1 MFIAD
6 LRKCRVREMEEKRI
20 NKEMANIRVK
30 FKDSSLSGYHKKK
43 YVCKLLYMYILG
55 WDIDFGHAEAV
66 QLISSNRYS
75 EKQIGYLAVTLMLT
89 ENSDLIRLVVN
100 SLKKDLEDYN
110 EIFNCLALHAI
121 ANIGGRQMAETLSSE
136 VHKLFTGNH
145 RNFVK
150 KKAALCLLRLF
161 RKHPDVIPARDWAS
175 SIVNTLED
183 LDLGVV
189 LCATSLVLAL
199 AQQYQE
205 EFASSVPVL
214 ITRLYKVIVEKEY
227 SADYVYYKVP
237 IPWLQVKILRL
248 LQYYPPPS
256 DRRLLQ
262 KINNI
267 LHAII
272 SSSQDQSKN
281 VQHTNAQNAVL
292 FEAISLAIHLDCE
305 STLVAE
311 STFLL
316 GKFISSKETNVRYL
330 GLEAM
335 AHLASYSSSL
345 DGIKEHQ
352 ETVIAS
358 LKDKDIS
365 VRRRGLDLL
374 YSMCDVSNA
383 RVIVAELL
391 RVLTTADY
399 NIREEMVLKIAILTE
414 KFATEYSWYVDTIL
428 QLIGS
433 AGDYVSEEVWYR
445 VVQIVTNNEDLQ
457 EYAAKTVL
465 VSLRSTAYHETAIK
479 VGGYILGEFGHLIVN
494 LPECS
499 PIEQFTTL
507 HGKFSMCTL
516 PTRALLLTT
525 YIKFANVF
533 PEIKPQIT
541 VVLNQYRH
549 ILDSELQQRACE
561 YYTVITMPTDDLLQ
575 TVCEEMP
582 PFPERESALLSCL
595 YKKNADTEDKRT
607 WSIVE
612 KDLRDKQASAES
624 DLLGLN
630 EPAANSNGTNGTNGN
645 STNHAQPASV
655 ISAQAETYFEKALFN
670 KEGLLFEDSQLQLGF
685 KTEFNGNT
693 GLVSLYVGNK
703 LGTQLNSLKFVPA
716 RKHATT
722 GLSISISQP
731 IPSMIPPKTQL
742 AHVFKVECNAP
753 IPEVTMLRL
762 TYVTTGAQSIL
773 FKLPAV
779 QTSFLEPSLMSGPD
793 FFSRWKQIG
802 GPPRESQSIF
812 RSGVNIEIEKVKS
825 ALLGFHFQ
833 LLEDVDPNP
842 NNLVAV
848 SIANCGAEGK
858 FGCLLRL
865 EPNMEQQMFRLTVRA
880 TNDIVSNAVHSLIA
894 KALAG
899 KSLNH

>member
-1 MFIAD
+1 MSMRGLTVFIAD

-30 FKDSSLSGYHKKK
+30 FKDSNLNGYHKKK

-66 QLISSNRYS
+66 QLISSNKYS
-75 EKQIGYLAVTLMLT
+75 EKQIGYLAVTLMLN
-89 ENSDLIRLVVN
+89 ENSDLIRLVVH
-100 SLKKDLEDYN
+100 SLKKDLEDSN

-121 ANIGGRQMAETLSSE
+121 ANIGGRQMAENLSSF
-136 VHKLFTGNH
+136 VHRLFIGNH

-161 RKHPDVIPARDWAS
+161 RKHPDVIPAKDWAN
-175 SIVNTLED
+175 SIVGTLED
-183 LDLGVV
+183 YDLGVA

-199 AQQYQE
+199 AQQYQD
-205 EFASSVPVL
+205 EFAAAVPIL
-214 ITRLYKVIVEKEY
+214 ITRLYKVIIEKEY
-227 SADYVYYKVP
+227 SAEYVYYKVP
-237 IPWLQVKILRL
+237 IPWLQVKVLRL

-256 DRRLLQ
+256 DRQLLQ

-292 FEAISLAIHLDCE
+292 FEAISLAIHLDSE

-311 STFLL
+311 STYLL
-316 GKFISSKETNVRYL
+316 GKFISSKETNIRYL

-335 AHLASYSSSL
+335 AHLAAYSSSVEA
-345 DGIKEHQ
+345 IKDHQ
-352 ETVIAS
+352 DTVIAS

-365 VRRRGLDLL
+365 VRRRALDLL

-391 RVLTTADY
+391 RVLATADY

-428 QLIGS
+428 QLIS
-433 AGDYVSEEVWYR
+433 AAGDYVSEEVWYR

-465 VSLRSTAYHETAIK
+465 TSLRTSAYHETAIK
-479 VGGYILGEFGHLIVN
+479 VGGYILGEFGHLIVS

-499 PIEQFTTL
+499 PIEQFATL
-507 HGKFSMCTL
+507 HAKFSMCSL

-525 YIKFANVF
+525 YVKFCNLF
-533 PEIKPQIT
+533 PEIKPQVSMI
-541 VVLNQYRH
+541 LNQYQH

-561 YYTVITMPTDDLLQ
+561 YFTIANMPTDDLLQ

-582 PFPERESALLSCL
+582 PFPERESALLNCL

-612 KDLRDKQASAES
+612 RDLKDRAQASES
-624 DLLGLN
+624 DLLGLA
-630 EPAANSNGTNGTNGN
+630 EAPVTPTSPSGAQ
-645 STNHAQPASV
+645 STTA
-655 ISAQAETYFEKALFN
+655 ISAQAETHFERALFN
-670 KEGLLFEDSQLQLGF
+670 SEGLLFEDSQLQLGF
-685 KTEFNGNT
+685 KTEFHGNT
-693 GLVSLYVGNK
+693 GKIALYVGNK
-703 LGTQLNSLKFVPA
+703 LGSQLTSLKFVPA
-716 RKHATT
+716 RKNGTP
-722 GLSISISQP
+722 GLGVSVLQP
-731 IPSMIPPKTQL
+731 IPSVIPPKAQL
-742 AHVFKVECNAP
+742 QQIFQVECLAP
-753 IPEVTMLRL
+753 ITDTPMLRL
-762 TYVTTGAQSIL
+762 TYVTSGAQSIL

-779 QTSFLEPSLMSGPD
+779 QTSFLEPAPMAGQD
-793 FFSRWKQIG
+793 FFARWKQIE
-802 GPPRESQSIF
+802 GPPREAQSIF
-812 RSGVNIEIEKVKS
+812 RSGVNIEVETVKT
-825 ALLGFHFQ
+825 ALKGFRFQ
-833 LLEDVDPNP
+833 VLENVDPNP
-842 NNLVAV
+842 LNVIGVA
-848 SIANCGAEGK
+848 IANCGPDGK

-865 EPNMEQQMFRLTVRA
+865 EPNVDQQMFRLTIRA
-880 TNDIVSNAVHSLIA
+880 TNETVATSVHGLIS
-894 KALAG
+894 KTLAG
-899 KSLNH
+899 KSL